1 MKAFNSF
8 LVMLLAT
15 FSIQTFAYDF
25 EVDGIQYTITSL
37 TDLTVQVDG
46 MSDKTVSSVII
57 PNAV

>member
-46 MSDKTVSSVII
+46 MSDKTVSDKTSSAS
-57 PNAV
+57 N